1 MQANDLV
8 TEVFYNGADHPL
20 VDAIN
25 FNSYRARAAA
35 QTISLH
41 MGPSRAHATI
51 VAFSS
56 STAEQ
61 QPGQQQWQS
70 LRQQVGCC
78 DTVNAVSTIA
88 PQFWTVRTFQLWL
101 PQPSYRQHE
110 RAQLQLRFLTVVIAA
125 CAAHPAQQCHW
136 RAKCVPVCH
145 LLRPAGRST
154 ESHRCGERIPDES
167 QPQHCHSSSLQAR
180 HTVCHDHQ
188 HGSVP

>member
-1 MQANDLV
+1 MLQANDLV

-56 STAEQ
+56 STAD

-78 DTVNAVSTIA
+78 
-88 PQFWTVRTFQLWL
+88 W
-101 PQPSYRQHE
+101 H
-110 RAQLQLRFLTVVIAA
+110 
-125 CAAHPAQQCHW
+125 QC
-136 RAKCVPVCH
+136 C
-145 LLRPAGRST
+145 
-154 ESHRCGERIPDES
+154 
-167 QPQHCHSSSLQAR
+167 
-180 HTVCHDHQ
+180 
-188 HGSVP
+188 